1 MRRTCLLLTQSGH
14 TLSSFDT
21 VRYPV
26 EIGLVP
32 SLNQPGGNVTG
43 MAIFDAI
50 LCTKRLEFVPMTGAT
65 SVVEFELVNA
75 D

>member
-1 MRRTCLLLTQSGH
+1 LTQSGH

-26 EIGLVP
+26 EIGLVEP
-32 SLNQPGGNVTG
+32 KSAKRQCHRRCHIRYKFVTSR
-43 MAIFDAI
+43 I
-50 LCTKRLEFVPMTGAT
+50 EFVPMTGAT
-65 SVVEFELVNA
+65 IVVEFELMKA

>member
-1 MRRTCLLLTQSGH
+1 MSAYDPSGH
-14 TLSSFDT
+14 TLSPFDT

-43 MAIFDAI
+43 MAIFDAS

-65 SVVEFELVNA
+65 SIVERDRPIGLGR
-75 D
+75 